1 MKDNCNLEWEEIFAN
16 EDTDK
21 KFISKTYKEPQ
32 IVQYQKH
39 NNPRHKWA
47 KHRNGYFLEEDI
59 GIVIRHMR
67 TCSASLILTQ
77 RQIKSLMWYYLTSVR
92 MAISKHLQV
101 CLLHWQAGS
110 LTLVPPGKPYSNIK
124 KNQWQFRKRVKKEE
138 EKRKCGAKESVAI
151 LVTTTIKVVLTD
163 A

>member
-77 RQIKSLMWYYLTSVR
+77 RQIKSSVR
-92 MAISKHLQV
+92 DHLTVVQTAISKHLQKDMSPALAWRRQWHPTPA
-101 CLLHWQAGS
+101 LL
-110 LTLVPPGKPYSNIK
+110 PGKSHG
-124 KNQWQFRKRVKKEE
+124 WT
-138 EKRKCGAKESVAI
+138 S
-151 LVTTTIKVVLTD
+151 LVGCSPWGQ
-163 A
+163 

>member
-47 KHRNGYFLEEDI
+47 KHRDAHFLEEDI
-59 GIVIRHMR
+59 QIVIRHVITR
-67 TCSASLILTQ
+67 SDNS
-77 RQIKSLMWYYLTSVR
+77 
-92 MAISKHLQV
+92 
-101 CLLHWQAGS
+101 
-110 LTLVPPGKPYSNIK
+110 
-124 KNQWQFRKRVKKEE
+124 F
-138 EKRKCGAKESVAI
+138 
-151 LVTTTIKVVLTD
+151 
-163 A
+163 

>member
-21 KFISKTYKEPQ
+21 EFISKTHKEPQ
-32 IVQYQKH
+32 IVQYQNH

-47 KHRNGYFLEEDI
+47 KHRNGYFLEEDM

-77 RQIKSLMWYYLTSVR
+77 TQSKSSNVSPHTGQDGHLKTPTKIYVSCIGRQGLCVR
-92 MAISKHLQV
+92 L
-101 CLLHWQAGS
+101 C
-110 LTLVPPGKPYSNIK
+110 
-124 KNQWQFRKRVKKEE
+124 
-138 EKRKCGAKESVAI
+138 
-151 LVTTTIKVVLTD
+151 VTP
-163 A
+163 